1 MADLLESLPDAMGA
15 RAADEGRSFFSKPGG
30 GNRVGEKLFSELVT
44 LKTDPFDARLP
55 GAPWSGER
63 LPAQATTWIERGV
76 VQALPVGRY
85 WAAKTGRAP
94 RPAAGTVVMD
104 GGEGASASTS

>member
-1 MADLLESLPDAMGA
+1 M
-15 RAADEGRSFFSKPGG
+15 RACPAP
-30 GNRVGEKLFSELVT
+30 
-44 LKTDPFDARLP
+44 
-55 GAPWSGER
+55 PWSGER

-85 WAAKTGRAP
+85 WAAKTGREP

-104 GGEGASASTS
+104 GGKGSVDDLISGVRARSAGDPLLVHPHGQPPDHPVDRAYPRRSLAG

>member
-1 MADLLESLPDAMGA
+1 MILEAQAVADLLGGLPDAMGA

-30 GNRVGEKLFSELVT
+30 GNRVGEQLFSELVT

-76 VQALPVGRY
+76 VQG
-85 WAAKTGRAP
+85 AAGRALLGGQD
-94 RPAAGTVVMD
+94 RTHAPARRRAPW
-104 GGEGASASTS
+104 